1 MIDRQILHY
10 RILAELGQGGM
21 GQVFRARDERLGREV
36 ALKMLPAELAS
47 DADFQARLLREAR
60 AASALNHPGIVTL
73 YDLETYEGRTFLVME
88 LVEGES
94 FSKLARQGV
103 EWKRA
108 VNLVASVADAL
119 AVAHARGI
127 LHRDIKSD
135 NLMLTTSGQPKVL
148 DFGLA
153 KLRDLNAPPGVDPET
168 GVTANMRN
176 RGDLPQ
182 RQAPPAVMAALTKAG
197 QMLGTPAYMA
207 PECFEGDAD
216 ARSEVFALGI
226 VLYELLTGKH
236 PFARDSEMAMM
247 GAIMLDEPDP
257 PSKAADPARPVPVE
271 VDAVVARA
279 LAKAPADRYPDMAA
293 LASALRELTK
303 EVPPAPMPRVHQLPP
318 VVPRSWYV
326 AGGVATLGIV
336 IGAIY
341 VVRNLS
347 SSPPPA
353 AARAPTIEVSE
364 SKRITL
370 EPGCEEYPRQHPD
383 GRRVVYDG
391 TMEGDYEI
399 MVVDLQTNERK
410 RLTTTPGWDYASA
423 LSPDGATVA
432 FVHEDVAGRTLRLV
446 PIDGSAPPR
455 NLGAIVG
462 YPAWSHDGALLVGDT
477 GGRIIRR
484 DLETNQ
490 DTVLGTLPP
499 GARLYHLVDVKDAG
513 IALMWWT
520 SSDADATSLGEL
532 DRTGHLRVIE
542 DFATDYEG
550 GLAAASSGRGYYA
563 TRKSATEGNQLQY
576 REWGGSKP
584 IAVPGISPGAGI
596 DVSPDGKRVV
606 FSTCVEREYIVRVTP
621 DQSEPVVVSRG
632 AWQDTNPSAVD
643 PTHIVITSNRLGAA
657 QGWLLDLEGKS
668 EPRAVTPSASLG
680 SSASPDGKLV
690 AYATRKGLGISDIAG
705 GEPRSLTTDP
715 SDAAP
720 SFTHDSKQVLFERTI
735 NGVTHVYVVDAAGG
749 EPRSLYE
756 GEAPAASPTDNSLV
770 FLSGADAA
778 GTRGIMLGTLAGA
791 TPRALQGVEPATWQ
805 RPKWAP
811 DGKRLLV
818 VRGYQQLVSIAL
830 DGTSRVLWT
839 TTTGSVNTATWLR
852 DGSGIAAAVGGYEGD
867 IWLANGVFP

>member
-1 MIDRQILHY
+1 MIGRQILHY
-10 RILAELGQGGM
+10 QILAELGQGGM

-73 YDLETYEGRTFLVME
+73 FDLETYEGRTFLVME

-94 FSKLARQGV
+94 FSKLARRGV

-108 VNLVASVADAL
+108 CDLVASVADAL
-119 AVAHARGI
+119 ALAHSRGI

-176 RGDLPQ
+176 RQDLPV
-182 RQAPPAVMAALTKAG
+182 RDVPPAFMAALTKAG

-257 PSKAADPARPVPVE
+257 PSRAADPARPVPVE

-279 LAKAPADRYPDMAA
+279 LAKAPAERFPDMAA
-293 LASALRELTK
+293 FAAALRERTK
-303 EVPPAPMPRVHQLPP
+303 QAPAPMPRVQQLPP
-318 VVPRSWYV
+318 VVPRWWYA
-326 AGGVATLGIV
+326 AGGAGLL
-336 IGAIY
+336 AIAVGGWF
-341 VVRNLS
+341 VVRSLGS
-347 SSPPPA
+347 APPPV
-353 AARAPTIEVSE
+353 ARPPTIEVTDSQ
-364 SKRITL
+364 RITL
-370 EPGCEEYPRQHPD
+370 DPGCEEYPRQHPD
-383 GRRVVYDG
+383 GKRVVYDG
-391 TMEGDYEI
+391 TIDGDYEI
-399 MVVDLQTNERK
+399 MVVDLETKEHK
-410 RLTTTPGWDYASA
+410 RLTTTPGWDYASS
-423 LSPDGATVA
+423 LSPDGTTIA
-432 FVHEDVAGRTLRLV
+432 FVHEDIAGRTLRLV

-455 NLGAIVG
+455 TLGAIVG
-462 YPAWSHDGALLVGDT
+462 YPAWTDDGALLLGDT

-484 DLETNQ
+484 DVTSGAE
-490 DTVLGTLPP
+490 TVLGTLPA

-513 IALMWWT
+513 VALMWWT

-550 GLAAASSGRGYYA
+550 GLAAAGKGRGYYA

-584 IAVPGISPGAGI
+584 LAVPGISPGAGI
-596 DVSPDGKRVV
+596 DVSSDGKRIV
-606 FSTCVEREYIVRVTP
+606 FSTCVEREYIVRVAP
-621 DQSEPVVVSRG
+621 DQGSAEPAVISRG
-632 AWQDTNPSAVD
+632 AWQDTNPSTVD
-643 PTHIVITSNRLGAA
+643 GSHIVITSNRLGAA
-657 QGWLLDLEGKS
+657 QGWLLDLDGKA
-668 EPRAVTPSASLG
+668 EPHAITPSGSLG

-690 AYATRKGLGISDIAG
+690 AYATRKGLGISDVAG

-720 SFTHDSKQVLFERTI
+720 SFTHDNKHVLFERTI
-735 NGVTHVYVVDAAGG
+735 KGVTNVYVVDASGG
-749 EPRSLYE
+749 EARALYP
-756 GEAPAASPTDNSLV
+756 GEAPTARRSMTRSCSSRPPMQRAREASPSAHSPVRHRAHSKFSSRPPGNARSGLPTASSCSSCAAISNSSRSASTAV
-770 FLSGADAA
+770 HRHAWCG
-778 GTRGIMLGTLAGA
+778 R
-791 TPRALQGVEPATWQ
+791 Q
-805 RPKWAP
+805 RP
-811 DGKRLLV
+811 
-818 VRGYQQLVSIAL
+818 
-830 DGTSRVLWT
+830 
-839 TTTGSVNTATWLR
+839 
-852 DGSGIAAAVGGYEGD
+852 AV
-867 IWLANGVFP
+867 